1 MLFGEEGY
9 ICMYKYIT
17 RHTENKKK
25 KGESFLLLKWNA
37 SNVCQQIYVSF
48 VHTYIK

>member
-1 MLFGEEGY
+1 MY
-9 ICMYKYIT
+9 IHKYIT
-17 RHTENKKK
+17 RHTEKKAGKKK